1 MPRPPSRPA
10 RLIAVLVAALVARLL
25 AVMVA
30 ALVSLAGA
38 AQAGEAAAAP
48 APREVTV
55 GVYVS
60 SLHGLDF
67 GRETFRATFWL
78 WATQDD
84 PGFKP
89 AVDLEI
95 VNAQSMQVE
104 KEYRETLPDGR
115 INDMIKVQAVLNQ
128 RWDVHHFPFDDQLAS
143 IIVESVGSDAARLR
157 LVPDARNSAIEPSL
171 RVTGWQTGGLAL
183 AAADFVYRTNFGIE
197 GAGYS
202 AYSRLTASVAIER
215 DALRVFFT
223 AFVGFFVAAALML
236 LVAAVGA
243 VATVRRAVDLR
254 ARLALA
260 TAALFAAVGN
270 KYVLDASLP
279 FGGSFSLADVI
290 ELATFAMIAFVILV
304 TVVAEWADA
313 RQRPDLATRASRI
326 GLAVFAA
333 VQFGLTG
340 WYVAYA
346 AA

>member
-10 RLIAVLVAALVARLL
+10 RLIANLLITVLLGALVA
-25 AVMVA
+25 
-30 ALVSLAGA
+30 LAGPA
-38 AQAGEAAAAP
+38 RAGEA
-48 APREVTV
+48 PRPVTV
-55 GVYVS
+55 GIYVS

-67 GRETFRATFWL
+67 AHETFRATFWL

-84 PGFKP
+84 PRFRP

-95 VNAQSMQVE
+95 VNAQTLQIE

-115 INDMIKVQAVLNQ
+115 FTDMIKVQALLNQ
-128 RWDVHHFPFDDQLAS
+128 RWDVQHFPFDGQRLA
-143 IIVESVGSDAARLR
+143 IVVESVGADAARLR
-157 LVPDARNSAIEPSL
+157 LVPDARNSAVEPAL
-171 RVTGWQTGGLAL
+171 RITGWQLGALGLD
-183 AAADFVYRTNFGIE
+183 AADFVYRTNFGIE

-202 AYSRLTASVAIER
+202 AYSRLTAAVAIER
-215 DALRVFFT
+215 DALRIFFT

-243 VATVRRAVDLR
+243 VETVRRAVDLR

-313 RQRPDLATRASRI
+313 RQRPQLATRASRI
-326 GLAVFAA
+326 GLVVFAA

-340 WYVAYA
+340 WYVAHA